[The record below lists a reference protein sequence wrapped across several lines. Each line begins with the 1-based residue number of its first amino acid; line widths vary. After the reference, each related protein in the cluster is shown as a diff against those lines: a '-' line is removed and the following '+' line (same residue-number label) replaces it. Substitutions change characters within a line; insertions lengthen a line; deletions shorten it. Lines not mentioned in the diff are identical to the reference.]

1 MAQMIEMNW
10 KPDAKTLRNF
20 GLIAVFGFGF
30 VATIAHFEWLIF
42 AMGLGAA
49 KPYVVNAFIGLAAYS
64 GVMALVFPK
73 ANQPVYIGLAI
84 LSYPI
89 GFVLSYVIM
98 GTLYFLIIT
107 PTGLVMRLI
116 GHDPLDR
123 KIEPERESYW
133 HDCRAPRPKE
143 HYFRQF

>member
-20 GLIAVFGFGF
+20 GFIAVLGFGF
-30 VATIAHFEWLIF
+30 VATIAHYEWLIF

-49 KPYVVNAFIGLAAYS
+49 KPYVVNTFIGLAAYS
-64 GVMALVFPK
+64 GIMGLVFPK
-73 ANQPVYIGLAI
+73 AVQPVYVGLAV
-84 LSYPI
+84 LTYPI
-89 GFVLSYVIM
+89 GFVLSYLIM
-98 GTLYFLIIT
+98 GFLYFLIIT
-107 PTGLVMRLI
+107 PTGLVMRLV

-123 KIEPERESYW
+123 KWDPEAETYW
-133 HDCRAPRPKE
+133 HDSRPPRPSE